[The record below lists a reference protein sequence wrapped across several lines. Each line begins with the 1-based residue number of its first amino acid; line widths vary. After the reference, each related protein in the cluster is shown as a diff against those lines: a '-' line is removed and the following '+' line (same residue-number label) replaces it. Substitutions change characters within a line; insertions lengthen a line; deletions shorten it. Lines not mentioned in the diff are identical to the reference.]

1 MNNNSKLGYYTNS
14 SIENSSSLKNLW
26 NIFRDKIKN
35 NRDIGRLIQRYCHYN
50 INTTISFWLFMSV
63 WGQKNKRGS

>member
-1 MNNNSKLGYYTNS
+1 MNNNSKLGYCTNS
-14 SIENSSSLKNLW
+14 SIENPSSLKKSLEY
-26 NIFRDKIKN
+26 FQDKIKN